1 MILWA
6 VLAVVLVVFDQ
17 VSKFLVVKNIGFGDS
32 INVIPKL
39 FDFTYVKN
47 TGAAFSVLSEH
58 TWLLSII
65 SVVFCIGIA
74 VWFFMKK
81 PESKLLKLATTFVF
95 AGALGNAIDRVFL
108 GYVVDFIET
117 VFMDFPVF
125 NVADILVCVGA
136 GLFLVYELFFD
147 TDIKKEKKNG

>member
-1 MILWA
+1 M
-6 VLAVVLVVFDQ
+6 
-17 VSKFLVVKNIGFGDS
+17 
-32 INVIPKL
+32 
-39 FDFTYVKN
+39 
-47 TGAAFSVLSEH
+47 
-58 TWLLSII
+58 
-65 SVVFCIGIA
+65 A

-81 PESKLLKLATTFVF
+81 PESKLLKIATTFVF

>member
-6 VLAVVLVVFDQ
+6 VLAVLLVAFDQ
-17 VSKFLVVKNIGFGDS
+17 ITKFLVVQNIGFGDS
-32 INVIPKL
+32 LTVIPKL

-58 TWLLSII
+58 TWILSII
-65 SVVFCIGIA
+65 SVVFCVGIA
-74 VWFFMKK
+74 LWFLVKK
-81 PESKLLKLATTFVF
+81 PESKLVKIAAVLLFS
-95 AGALGNAIDRVFL
+95 GALGNAVDRMRL

-125 NVADILVCVGA
+125 NVADILVCTGA
-136 GLFLVYELFFD
+136 GLFLLYELLFD
-147 TDIKKEKKNG
+147 KTPKKEKKDG

>member
-6 VLAVVLVVFDQ
+6 VLAVMLVIFDRIT
-17 VSKFLVVKNIGFGDS
+17 KFLVVEHIGFGDS
-32 INVIPKL
+32 INIIPGL
-39 FDFTYVKN
+39 FNFTYVKN
-47 TGAAFSVLSEH
+47 TGAAFSILSEH
-58 TWLLSII
+58 TWILSII
-65 SVVFCIGIA
+65 SVAFCIGI
-74 VWFFMKK
+74 VLWFIVKK
-81 PESKLLKLATTFVF
+81 PESKLLKIAATLIF

-108 GYVVDFIET
+108 GYVIDFIET
-117 VFMDFPVF
+117 AFMNFPVF